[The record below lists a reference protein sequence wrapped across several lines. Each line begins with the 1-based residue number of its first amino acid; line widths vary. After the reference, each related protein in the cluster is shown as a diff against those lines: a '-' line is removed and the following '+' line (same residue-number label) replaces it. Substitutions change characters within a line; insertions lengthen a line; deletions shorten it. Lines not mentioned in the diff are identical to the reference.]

1 MWRTTSSMTKLLA
14 KNSILHRRNLKS
26 VFYLAFLSLITFLIS
41 CAKPAGELGAEVQPE
56 NTLLQVEW
64 TDTTMVYAY
73 SVPDD
78 TVRTDGLST
87 SLLGSLLDPTFGHT
101 TASFYSQFMLENT
114 GHRFG
119 ENPQVDSLILQV
131 RYTGDSYGDT
141 TTYLT
146 ARVYQMEGSIYL
158 DSTYTSN
165 IDIPVYPTDYANY
178 TFLPK
183 PHDSIVVGE
192 DTVSA
197 ALRINLSDINPG
209 LADYLINIDTVL
221 MDSNDVFID
230 YFKGLY
236 VTTDPVSIGGSLV
249 NLDLFS
255 NRSLMTLYYHN
266 DEEDSLDFEYPIT
279 VITQYAS
286 KYEHDLEAG
295 SSDFTQQVVQG
306 DTALGSNKYYVQG
319 IAGVASIIKFP
330 NIEYWK
336 YNPDLNSHSETNIIA
351 INEAKLVLPGNSAD
365 TLYDPPI
372 KLALAVIND
381 DGTYG
386 FLPDESS
393 GSDQYFGG
401 EYKASTRSYTFRITK
416 YLQSLIDD
424 PTVVNNGLYLIVR
437 GGSIYPNRFVFNGT
451 APESDTTRLHLEI
464 IYTELD

>member
-1 MWRTTSSMTKLLA
+1 MWRIMNSMTKLSA
-14 KNSILHRRNLKS
+14 KNRFLLKRS
-26 VFYLAFLSLITFLIS
+26 LRSAFYIVYLLFITSLIS
-41 CAKPAGELGAEVQPE
+41 CYKPAGEIGAIVQPQ
-56 NTLLQVEW
+56 NSLLQVAW
-64 TDTTMVYAY
+64 TDTAMVYAY

-87 SLLGSLLDPTFGHT
+87 TLLGSLMDPTFGHT

-119 ENPQVDSLILQV
+119 ENPQVDSLVLQL
-131 RYTGDSYGDT
+131 RYTGGSYGDS

-165 IDIPVYPTDYANY
+165 IDIPVYPTDYANH
-178 TFLPK
+178 TFIPK
-183 PHDSIVVGE
+183 PTDSIVVGD

-197 ALRINLSDINPG
+197 ALRINLSNINPG

-236 VTTDPVSIGGSLV
+236 VTTDQVTDGGSLV
-249 NLDLFS
+249 NFDLFS
-255 NRSLMTLYYHN
+255 NSSKITLYYHN
-266 DEEDSLDFEYPIT
+266 DEEDSLDFDYPIT

-286 KYEHDLEAG
+286 KYEHDLTVG
-295 SSDFTQQVVQG
+295 SPDFVQQVVQE
-306 DTALGSNKYYVQG
+306 DTALGNNKFYVQG
-319 IAGVASIIKFP
+319 IAGVASVIKFP
-330 NIEYWK
+330 NMKSWNDIG
-336 YNPDLNSHSETNIIA
+336 NIA
-351 INEAKLVLPGNSAD
+351 INEAKLVLPGNTED
-365 TLYDPPI
+365 TLYSPPV
-372 KLALAVIND
+372 KLALASISP
-381 DGTYG
+381 DGTYD
-386 FLPDESS
+386 FVPDESS

-401 EYKASTRSYTFRITK
+401 EYKASTRSYTFRITR

-424 PTVVNNGLYLIVR
+424 PTVENNGLYLIVR

-451 APESDTTRLHLEI
+451 APESDTTKLHLEI